1 MVQRKTKT
9 TINKIKIRV
18 VKMYIKNGLLLILL
32 TILFQLYG
40 CKEQNKKELKY
51 ENISVKIDTLLTP
64 EIGGIKQVVEIKT
77 DDSNKP
83 ILLFLSGGP
92 GSSMMNTADNFTNI
106 LKNKFTIVQW
116 DQRDAGK
123 TLELNPSPT
132 QPSVEQM
139 KKDTYQVMS
148 FLAKELNQEK
158 IYLLGSS
165 WGNVLGFYIVENHPE
180 LLHSYFAV
188 NPVISQ
194 LTSEMELLKILKVH
208 FKENTIASKELA
220 DVNIPFKIDEDLFY
234 VRKWLFYKEGKEYV
248 TSDAFKNGFLKWSE
262 TWSPVWNEVMN
273 IDLPKTL
280 MEVNCP
286 VYFFVGQNDIQTS
299 TEITENYFKELK
311 APKKDLY
318 LFENSGHQIHHDE
331 PEKFQ
336 NTIIQILKTNKPEE

>member
-1 MVQRKTKT
+1 MK
-9 TINKIKIRV
+9 
-18 VKMYIKNGLLLILL
+18 KNILLILL
-32 TILFQLYG
+32 TIIFQFYG
-40 CKEQNKKELKY
+40 CIGQNKKEFKS
-51 ENISVKIDTLLTP
+51 ENISIKIDTLLTP
-64 EIGGIKQVVEIKT
+64 EIGGIKQVLEIKT

-92 GSSMMNTADNFTNI
+92 GSSIMNNADGFTNI

-123 TLELNPSPT
+123 TLELNSSPT

-139 KKDTYQVMS
+139 GKDTYQVIS
-148 FLAKELNQEK
+148 FITKELNQEK

-194 LTSEMELLKILKVH
+194 LASEKELLEILKIH
-208 FKENTIASKELA
+208 FKKHSLASKELSS
-220 DVNIPFKIDEDLFY
+220 VNIPFKVKEDLFY
-234 VRKWLFYKEGKEYV
+234 IRKWLFYKDGKEFA
-248 TSDAFKNGFLKWSE
+248 TSDEFKDFFLQWSE
-262 TWSPVWNEVMN
+262 TWSPVWSEVMN

-280 MEVNCP
+280 KEVNCP
-286 VYFFVGQNDIQTS
+286 VYFFVGKNDIQTS
-299 TEITENYFKELK
+299 TKITKKYFEELI
-311 APKKDLY
+311 APKKELF
-318 LFENSGHQIHHDE
+318 LFENSEHEIHKSE

-336 NTIIQILKTNKPEE
+336 NTIIKTLETMK